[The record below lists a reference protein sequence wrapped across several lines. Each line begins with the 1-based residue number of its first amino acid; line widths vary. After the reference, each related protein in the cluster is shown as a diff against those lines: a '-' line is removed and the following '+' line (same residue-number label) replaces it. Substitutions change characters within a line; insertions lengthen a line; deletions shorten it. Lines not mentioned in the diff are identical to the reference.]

1 VVKACDMQF
10 SRLDDCGCSRRWKR
24 CIHYGDISL
33 EIGCKNISLV
43 KVLDTEVSRKLIT
56 TPTIQLLRELSLH
69 SSFILS
75 PSECL
80 PLKMLLNMSSL
91 AKRPRPR
98 PRPRPR
104 LLSNTLHPL
113 GTQLTCVCISSYAL
127 GYCSCLSKTQV
138 FQMIRYFQTSKISYH
153 ELVLT
158 SRL

>member
-1 VVKACDMQF
+1 VVKACDTQF

-24 CIHYGDISL
+24 YIHYGDISL

-56 TPTIQLLRELSLH
+56 TPTVQLLRELSLH

-75 PSECL
+75 PECL
-80 PLKMLLNMSSL
+80 PLKMLLNMFSL
-91 AKRPRPR
+91 EKRPRPR
-98 PRPRPR
+98 SR

-138 FQMIRYFQTSKISYH
+138 FQIIRYFQTSKISYH